1 MTVGVGIEVG
11 AEIGAGGR
19 PGAGAGPG
27 QSQATPFALGKEKSE
42 GRLEAASGNTSR
54 SSVSGGESFRS
65 NWQSMLR
72 AWDAMPRASGGAA
85 DKDAIDGGNASSTGE
100 IGAASGTD
108 ERGGPKNAQA
118 ASRSTA
124 ATSQGNGP
132 LGDAKNPPL
141 AGPQSATDVWMG
153 AAASRRQ
160 ILAGAAMAGISA
172 QTAEVS
178 AAADSTSSSTSTAG
192 WTAHRNNGSERRE
205 SALEGPK
212 AEQQAQPVGAGPLE
226 TQVSAAVAVVAV
238 AAPAQPQIFLA
249 EWPAAPTAALA
260 DRIVGF
266 ASEPASDAGGAESP
280 AAAAEIRTSGRI
292 GAAVPQTGMGAH
304 TPSRNPLSTTRIVA
318 QGDETSEAGPSVRSE
333 LGKFAANRQSPLP
346 LPAGTPTEE
355 SQELHAG
362 QASAQSG
369 SHAVQAAGAL
379 AAGLGT
385 YRGVEENSVVQ
396 SGTAIAGADEPNL
409 SSGAQSLLQ
418 AAARPVHEAAGSASA
433 SAAHVAVAQPSG
445 AAVDGSPWAH
455 DSAGA
460 QGAASSAPGA
470 SSTLAGSSAGT
481 LSGPAPRETFA
492 ALDSG
497 VGAGTAVG
505 TPAWI
510 HAGGQR
516 VEAGFQDPALG
527 WVGVRADLNGGS
539 VHAAVVPGSSEAAQA
554 LSGHLAGLN
563 TCLAEQHSPVATLRM
578 AAPGGSGMESGVDQ
592 SMQQDAG
599 QHAEQNTAAAAQLDA
614 QVRGSAN
621 APASSLSATSESAGF
636 DAIAPAGER
645 RGVHI
650 SVMA

>member
-19 PGAGAGPG
+19 AGAGAGPG

-42 GRLEAASGNTSR
+42 GRLDAANGNTSR

-72 AWDAMPRASGGAA
+72 AWDAMPRASGGAT
-85 DKDAIDGGNASSTGE
+85 DKDE
-100 IGAASGTD
+100 IGAANGTD
-108 ERGGPKNAQA
+108 ERGGANNAQA
-118 ASRSTA
+118 APRSMA
-124 ATSQGNGP
+124 ATSQRNGL
-132 LGDAKNPPL
+132 LGDATNPPP
-141 AGPQSATDVWMG
+141 AGLESATDVWRS

-172 QTAEVS
+172 QTTEVS
-178 AAADSTSSSTSTAG
+178 VAADSTSSTSTAG
-192 WTAHRNNGSERRE
+192 WTTGTHRNNGSEKRE
-205 SALEGPK
+205 SVLEGPN
-212 AEQQAQPVGAGPLE
+212 AEQQAQPAGTGPLE
-226 TQVSAAVAVVAV
+226 MQVSAAADVVAA
-238 AAPAQPQIFLA
+238 AAPAQPQILSA
-249 EWPAAPTAALA
+249 DWPDAPTAALA
-260 DRIVGF
+260 NRLVSF
-266 ASEPASDAGGAESP
+266 ASEPASDAGVAESP
-280 AAAAEIRTSGRI
+280 AVTAEIRASGR
-292 GAAVPQTGMGAH
+292 AAAADPQTGMGAR
-304 TPSRNPLSTTRIVA
+304 TPSRNPLSATRIVA
-318 QGDETSEAGPSVRSE
+318 QGDETSEGVSSVRSE
-333 LGKFAANRQSPLP
+333 PGRFAAARQSPWP
-346 LPAGTPTEE
+346 LPSGTPAEE
-355 SQELHAG
+355 SQELHGG
-362 QASAQSG
+362 QPGAQSG
-369 SHAVQAAGAL
+369 RHAVQAPDAA

-385 YRGVEENSVVQ
+385 HRGVDENSVVQ
-396 SGTAIAGADEPNL
+396 PGTAIAGADEPNL
-409 SSGAQSLLQ
+409 GSGAQSLLQ
-418 AAARPVHEAAGSASA
+418 ATTRPMHEAVAGAASA

-455 DSAGA
+455 DSVGA
-460 QGAASSAPGA
+460 QGAAITAPGA
-470 SSTLAGSSAGT
+470 SGT
-481 LSGPAPRETFA
+481 FSGPAPRETFA

-516 VEAGFQDPALG
+516 VEAGFEDPALG

-563 TCLAEQHSPVATLRM
+563 TYLAEQHSPVATLTM
-578 AAPGGSGMESGVDQ
+578 AAPGGSGLESGVDQ

-599 QHAEQNTAAAAQLDA
+599 QHAEQNTAAASQLDS
-614 QVRGSAN
+614 QDRGSAN
-621 APASSLSATSESAGF
+621 APAPSLSATSESAKF
-636 DAIAPAGER
+636 DAIAHTGER